1 MYEKEEARRSL
12 RNYRRA
18 PTKGEIILANHT
30 LLCAAV
36 TVAFAF
42 ALPHIIGTI
51 FELVLYV

>member
-1 MYEKEEARRSL
+1 MYEKEEARSSL
-12 RNYRRA
+12 ENSLRA

-30 LLCAAV
+30 WLCAAV

>member
-1 MYEKEEARRSL
+1 MYEKEEARWSL
-12 RNYRRA
+12 ETSHRA

>member
-18 PTKGEIILANHT
+18 PSKAEVSLANHT

-42 ALPHIIGTI
+42 ALPHITGARL
-51 FELVLYV
+51 ELVL